1 MDPAVQTALQEL
13 QAQVQ
18 QLQAENVSLKTGQQV
33 LQQENELLKAQQTG
47 FSEMAKSIGD
57 LAQTLETKSER
68 KDRRLLVDTKDL
80 GKPETFNN
88 DEQSFRRWAR
98 TVCNL
103 TVGVF
108 GKGFQD
114 VLDYCLDLED
124 AVDFGVLETKFGD
137 DLDPDG
143 IPSLD
148 DKCDQLYRVLS
159 SLTTGESEDLVVGC
173 ANLDASGF
181 EAWRRLNRRWDP
193 VTAGRKRNILR
204 AILNP
209 ERTKTWEGVRP
220 AVEQLDD
227 LIRRYEARKN
237 ENGQRETL
245 GDDIKCTAIELLVPQ
260 DLEKH
265 LILNKSRLTSY
276 SLIKQEIEVLM
287 ETMLGS
293 KGKNHR
299 PGSAAAAASNQGPAP
314 MEVDSFAT
322 WLGSL
327 VKGKGKGKGGKGTPK
342 GGKSNDK
349 DMTCYNIVKRDT
361 KLRIVGVRKRM
372 DLKAQK
378 MEKGRKAQA
387 KAQAM
392 ARKEKERESIR
403 NMHRPLMR
411 PQEKKMPSMKRV
423 MNPRMRKLAHS
434 R

>member
-18 QLQAENVSLKTGQQV
+18 QLQAENVSLKTGQQS
-33 LQQENELLKAQQTG
+33 LQQENEALRAQQTG
-47 FSEMAKSIGD
+47 VAEMVKSLGD
-57 LAQTLETKSER
+57 LAKSLESKSER
-68 KDRRLLVDTKDL
+68 KDRRLLVDTKGL

-108 GKGFQD
+108 GKEFQD

-124 AVDFGVLETKFGD
+124 AVDFTTLETKFGD

-143 IPSLD
+143 IPRLD

-173 ANLDASGF
+173 ANLAASGF

-193 VTAGRKRNILR
+193 VRAGRKRNILR

-237 ENGQRETL
+237 ESGQRETL
-245 GDDIKCTAIELLVPQ
+245 GDDIKCTATELLVPT

-293 KGKNHR
+293 KGKIHR
-299 PGSAAAAASNQGPAP
+299 PGSAAASSQGPAP
-314 MEVDSFAT
+314 MEVDSLAA

-327 VKGKGKGKGGKGTPK
+327 VKGKGKGKGSKGNK
-342 GGKSNDK
+342 GGKNNDK
-349 DMTCYNIVKRDT
+349 DMT
-361 KLRIVGVRKRM
+361 
-372 DLKAQK
+372 
-378 MEKGRKAQA
+378 
-387 KAQAM
+387 
-392 ARKEKERESIR
+392 
-403 NMHRPLMR
+403 
-411 PQEKKMPSMKRV
+411 
-423 MNPRMRKLAHS
+423 
-434 R
+434 